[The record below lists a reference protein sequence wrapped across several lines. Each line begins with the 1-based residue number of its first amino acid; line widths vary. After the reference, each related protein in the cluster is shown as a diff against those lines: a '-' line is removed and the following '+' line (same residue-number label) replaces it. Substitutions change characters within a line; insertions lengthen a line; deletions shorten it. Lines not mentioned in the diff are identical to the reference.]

1 MTIDDDDVMP
11 SSSLC
16 LSLSLVS
23 RQQQKSVRWVS
34 FFPERTEREKA
45 EARGVHLSLSLFS
58 LFIKREMRTFHE
70 NRKRDIIDV
79 VSIDDIR
86 SLSSS
91 LCVSFSSSSFWRCS
105 CRRFAAND
113 DDKIRCAAAS

>member
-86 SLSSS
+86 SLHLS
-91 LCVSFSSSSFWRCS
+91 LF
-105 CRRFAAND
+105 RFLLLLFGAAPAAAAAAND